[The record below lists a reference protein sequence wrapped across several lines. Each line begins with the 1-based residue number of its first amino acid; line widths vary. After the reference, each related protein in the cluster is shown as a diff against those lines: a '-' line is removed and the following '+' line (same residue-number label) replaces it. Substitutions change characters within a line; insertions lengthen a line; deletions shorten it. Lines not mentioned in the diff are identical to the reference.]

1 MNNMGAIME
10 EPEYEISVA
19 DMYEGKVALYVLSR
33 ISGKGAD
40 RKFIK
45 EDYSPL
51 SNFSHETDTDN
62 KEGVLLWVIV
72 ISILW
77 PVKRYIPLFG
87 FGLSYTDFEFT
98 VQHVHLV
105 GEEFVMEVVVKNK
118 GEWKGKEVLQLCLSK
133 SSTHS
138 DEPYQVLVQ
147 FEKNQIIKSRLRRL
161 SISVI

>member
-1 MNNMGAIME
+1 
-10 EPEYEISVA
+10 
-19 DMYEGKVALYVLSR
+19 
-33 ISGKGAD
+33 
-40 RKFIK
+40 
-45 EDYSPL
+45 
-51 SNFSHETDTDN
+51 
-62 KEGVLLWVIV
+62 
-72 ISILW
+72 
-77 PVKRYIPLFG
+77 
-87 FGLSYTDFEFT
+87 
-98 VQHVHLV
+98 V